1 VGDRFL
7 VLAHAANNALCLEA
21 QKLSESVSS
30 SGNVL
35 DVDFTRSLQRI
46 ASRIL
51 GRRHEIQLILAAVAA
66 GRDLLLE
73 GAPGTS
79 KSTLLGAITSE
90 WGIPLVFVEGNAELT
105 PSRLVGH
112 HDPVR
117 VLKEGYLAD
126 NFVDGPLV
134 EAMRTGSFLF
144 IEEFNRTPDETLNTL
159 LTAMAER
166 VIAVPRV
173 GQIKAKATFRIV
185 ATMNPFDNLGTT
197 RLSTSIRD
205 RMCRLSIDYQ
215 SAGEEIEIVRLRSN
229 TALHGISTGVRDALI
244 GDSVQ
249 LTRATRVYPSIRQGA
264 SVRGAIDLVLVAER
278 LFALREIRSLGNI
291 DDVSPNPTRYK
302 YLDAIFDA
310 MVLALSG
317 RIRLDEA
324 SEFSPELILR
334 QIWERHFVLNPS
346 SFSPG

>member
-1 VGDRFL
+1 
-7 VLAHAANNALCLEA
+7 
-21 QKLSESVSS
+21 LSESVSNA
-30 SGNVL
+30 GNVL
-35 DVDFTRSLQRI
+35 DVDFTRSLERI
-46 ASRIL
+46 ASRVI
-51 GRRHEIQLILAAVAA
+51 GRRHEIQLILAAVAS

-73 GAPGTS
+73 GPPGTS

-117 VLKEGYLAD
+117 VLKEGYLPD

-173 GQIKAKATFRIV
+173 GQIKAKPTFRIV

-205 RMCRLSIDYQ
+205 RMCRLSIVYQ
-215 SAGEEIEIVRLRSN
+215 SAGEEAEVVRLRSSSS
-229 TALHGISTGVRDALI
+229 LHGISTDLRDTLI
-244 GDSVQ
+244 SDSVD
-249 LTRATRVYPSIRQGA
+249 LTRATRVHPDIRQGA

-278 LFALREIRSLGNI
+278 LFALREIGSPGKI
-291 DDVSPNPTRYK
+291 DDGTPNPTRSK

-324 SEFSPELILR
+324 SELSPELILR
-334 QIWERHFVLNPS
+334 QIWQTHFVLNPS
-346 SFSPG
+346 ALSPG